1 MKINRNLIGRG
12 CLTIALDT
20 IYYELLQRNYH
31 FFFLGGKN
39 KSLYAVDNLVFFF
52 KVCWSLKDYS
62 GGMLVFFKF
71 SVLYNYIFTFEVNK
85 I

>member
-20 IYYELLQRNYH
+20 IIMNCYKEIII
-31 FFFLGGKN
+31 FFSWVEKIRAFMLWIIWF
-39 KSLYAVDNLVFFF
+39 FFF

-62 GGMLVFFKF
+62 GGMLVFSKF